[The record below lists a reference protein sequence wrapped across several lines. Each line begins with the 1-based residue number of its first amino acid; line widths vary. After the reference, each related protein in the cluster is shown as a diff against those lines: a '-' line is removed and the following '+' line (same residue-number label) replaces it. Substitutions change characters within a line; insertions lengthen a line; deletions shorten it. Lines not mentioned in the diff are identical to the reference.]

1 MYQHRLTRFTALALV
16 VGAVAAPAASAR
28 VTDDRVVAPSAPAA
42 GGAPQ
47 KQDLRSADARDAAVQ
62 AQKPQD
68 LRSPDAIDASAGRG
82 TFTAPDIVVV
92 KVDEPRPQPVADG
105 LDWTDA
111 GIGAGVI
118 AGLSLIAL
126 GGALVLTHRRHARVA
141 FH

>member
-1 MYQHRLTRFTALALV
+1 MYPHRLARFTALALV

-28 VTDDRVVAPSAPAA
+28 VPDDRVVAPSAPAA
-42 GGAPQ
+42 GEAP
-47 KQDLRSADARDAAVQ
+47 KQDLRSADARYAAVQ

-68 LRSPDAIDASAGRG
+68 LRSPDALDAAAGRG